1 MNYLNIHMLFT
12 FAAGNPNRDESGVPK
27 TVIYGGVERSRI
39 SSQAMTRP
47 KRHGLEVTDEKTYRS
62 KFIPQ
67 RVADEVIRKLESQGT
82 SVNDAQR
89 TAIVDAAKKSVLL
102 LTSNGESTKKS
113 SAKASKKPAD
123 TSAAESEAT
132 EETTNDGEEVKESK
146 KDTLVWLGSREIDA
160 LVSLFVSQF
169 PDVKAVTKVPEI
181 AFIGPK
187 TTSLS
192 IASFGRMFASAPT
205 LQNEAAIQRSH
216 AFTTHG
222 VSVGVDYFTAADDLN
237 VENKGASHMDTAMLT
252 SGVFYWHCNLDIRQL
267 AEVWSGIHDD
277 DARERLI
284 SLFNAI
290 AWELPTGRANTS
302 AYRGAPSLIVVQ
314 PANSPVS
321 LQSAFETPVSSTYNG
336 HLLPSAEALLDES
349 RFVSNLQPSHFD
361 ETHLALASANLKSL
375 QTDGTT
381 VENLDD
387 LAGWF
392 ADYVLGEAK

>member
-12 FAAGNPNRDESGVPK
+12 FAAGNPNRDEFGVPK

-67 RVADEVIRKLESQGT
+67 RVADEVVRKLESQGT

-89 TAIVDAAKKSVLL
+89 VVVEEAAKKSILL

-113 SAKASKKPAD
+113 NGKTSKKPVA
-123 TSAAESEAT
+123 TESEAT
-132 EETTNDGEEVKESK
+132 EDAIDNGSETTETEENK
-146 KDTLVWLGSREIDA
+146 KDTLVWLGSQEIDA
-160 LVSLFVSQF
+160 LVALFVNQF
-169 PDVKAVTKVPEI
+169 PDVKAVAKIPEI

-237 VENKGASHMDTAMLT
+237 TENKGASHMDTSMLT

-267 AEVWSGIHDD
+267 AEVWSGINDE

-284 SLFNAI
+284 NLFNSI

-302 AYRGAPSLIVVQ
+302 AYRGAPSLIMVQ
-314 PANSPVS
+314 PASSPVS
-321 LQSAFETPVSSTYNG
+321 LQSAFETPVNSTHNG
-336 HLLPSAEALLDES
+336 HLQPSAEALLDES
-349 RFVSNLQPSHFD
+349 RFVTDLQPSHFD
-361 ETHLALASANLKSL
+361 ETHLALASANLKNL

-392 ADYVLGEAK
+392 ADYVLGEVK

>member
-12 FAAGNPNRDESGVPK
+12 FAAGNPNRDEFGVPK

-67 RVADEVIRKLESQGT
+67 HVASEVVRKLESQGT

-89 TAIVDAAKKSVLL
+89 AVIEEAAKKSILL

-113 SAKASKKPAD
+113 NGKASKKPVA
-123 TSAAESEAT
+123 TESEDAIDNGSETTET
-132 EETTNDGEEVKESK
+132 EENK
-146 KDTLVWLGSREIDA
+146 KDTLVWLGSQEIDA
-160 LVSLFVSQF
+160 LVALFVNQF
-169 PDVKAVTKVPEI
+169 PDVKAVANIPKIT
-181 AFIGPK
+181 FIGPK

-205 LQNEAAIQRSH
+205 LENEAAIQRSH

-237 VENKGASHMDTAMLT
+237 TESKGASHMDTSMLT
-252 SGVFYWHCNLDIRQL
+252 SGVFYWHCNLNIRQL
-267 AEVWSGIHDD
+267 AEVWSGINDE

-284 SLFNAI
+284 NLFNSI

-302 AYRGAPSLIVVQ
+302 AYRGAPSLIMVQ
-314 PANSPVS
+314 PASSPVS
-321 LQSAFETPVSSTYNG
+321 LQSAFETPVNSTHNG
-336 HLLPSAEALLDES
+336 HLQPSAEALLDES
-349 RFVSNLQPSHFD
+349 RFVTNLQPSHFD
-361 ETHLALASANLKSL
+361 ETHLALASANLKNL
-375 QTDGTT
+375 QTDDTT

-392 ADYVLGEAK
+392 ADYVLGEVK